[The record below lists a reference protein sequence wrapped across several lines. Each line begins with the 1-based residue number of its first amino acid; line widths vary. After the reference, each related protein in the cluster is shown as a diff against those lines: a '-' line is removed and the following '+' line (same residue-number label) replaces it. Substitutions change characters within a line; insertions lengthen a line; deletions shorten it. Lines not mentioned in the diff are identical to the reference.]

1 MRVLF
6 ICGTGQILRAV
17 DAIEKRLKGS
27 VELDRLEK
35 LDDLD
40 DYFSKGHQFDKCVV
54 LSPDRLIPNYSHELL
69 YGKMEEFKRTIN
81 SRCSNR
87 VDILLCV
94 VSDTDGYALAEQFS
108 DMSGMVTI
116 IQVEKK
122 LAVTKMID
130 FIVQQG
136 STLTQR
142 YKHYDL
148 TSVLKHVAKE
158 TLESQPNDIT
168 YKSLDE
174 LADEL
179 KDDEKEEAYITG
191 IHLDNTDEINQ
202 EPMEDINIPEF
213 NMEGFTDF
221 GSLGS
226 DDDDLFDID
235 RDDMFDNKESK
246 VDDFDF
252 TISDI
257 EDSPKIKEEVS
268 KEDLF
273 DMFSLDDTDI
283 NVSSETAINMFPETD
298 TLSDAKKESIESK
311 PVIKVEEKQLKK
323 PSLKKKNETDK
334 KTEQEI
340 KEDVNKSPFK
350 SPLGMK
356 KIAKVTNDDAANKTV
371 VTEKKEAVKKKK
383 GLFSKKDSSD
393 IDVDY
398 ELDTNNKNKSSFKK
412 PVAIPKDIKEVETV
426 EVSEAKKVG
435 LKTIKKAPL
444 KKTPI
449 STKDEPDV
457 ETVQQEVYD
466 SLINEEASFEIN
478 PQGALA
484 AEDLFELDTETSR
497 MIEKGS
503 GTGLHSDE
511 VTGRGHK
518 KRTQADKELADLLKP
533 YLKHGGLL
541 VVTGS
546 HGTGKTVV
554 SSNLAHL
561 LCKYGY
567 RVCMLDFDFK
577 GKGQSYINLDTFR
590 TVHGG
595 YQMKMN
601 SVNVANSTGSDFA
614 KWTDVVKEGYHVIT
628 TTLNSDL
635 DETGKLIHNENMG
648 GLIRLLTKV
657 YTFVIV
663 DVEFQDLVTY
673 YKDFANYADALISVE
688 ETSQHGITNFM
699 LNMINIEDDEIENTM
714 FNKLSL
720 VLNKEDGMKSF
731 FGRKISSTNDLL
743 VALDDTVTALA
754 QESINYSFTEIPVI
768 SILKYSSVYEK
779 FWYTNKYISDTQD
792 GEKLFADLLQN
803 ALTN

>member
-69 YGKMEEFKRTIN
+69 YGKMDEFKRTIN
-81 SRCSNR
+81 SRCVNR

-116 IQVEKK
+116 IQVEEK
-122 LAVTKMID
+122 LAITKMID

-136 STLTQR
+136 STLAQR

-148 TSVLKHVAKE
+148 TSVLKNVAKE
-158 TLESQPNDIT
+158 TLENQTNNDVT

-174 LADEL
+174 LTDEL
-179 KDDEKEEAYITG
+179 EEDVKEEAYITG
-191 IHLDNTDEINQ
+191 IHLDNTDEVSQ
-202 EPMEDINIPEF
+202 ESTDDIDIPEF
-213 NMEGFTDF
+213 NMDGFTDF

-235 RDDMFDNKESK
+235 RDNMFDKKESK
-246 VDDFDF
+246 DDDFDF
-252 TISDI
+252 SISDI
-257 EDSPKIKEEVS
+257 DESPKITEEVS
-268 KEDLF
+268 QDDLF
-273 DMFSLDDTDI
+273 DMFSLD
-283 NVSSETAINMFPETD
+283 ETD
-298 TLSDAKKESIESK
+298 MVVSPEKDILSDFEKESVESESI
-311 PVIKVEEKQLKK
+311 IKKEEKQSKK
-323 PSLKKKNETDK
+323 PSLKKKNESDK
-334 KTEQEI
+334 KLEHEVTEDINKTVE
-340 KEDVNKSPFK
+340 VNKSPFK

-356 KIAKVTNDDAANKTV
+356 KIAKVTNNDTENKKDIV
-371 VTEKKEAVKKKK
+371 DEKKEPVKKKK
-383 GLFSKKDSSD
+383 GLFSKKDTSE
-393 IDVDY
+393 IDY
-398 ELDTNNKNKSSFKK
+398 EIDDNKKNKPSLKK
-412 PVAIPKDIKEVETV
+412 PVAIPKDNKQVETV
-426 EVSEAKKVG
+426 EVSEAKTVG
-435 LKTIKKAPL
+435 LKSIKKAPF
-444 KKTPI
+444 KKAPI
-449 STKDEPDV
+449 KPTEDNIEINSLQQDV
-457 ETVQQEVYD
+457 SNSIIE
-466 SLINEEASFEIN
+466 EEANFEIN
-478 PQGALA
+478 PQGTLA
-484 AEDLFELDTETSR
+484 AEELFELDTETSR

-518 KRTQADKELADLLKP
+518 KRTQADKELAELLKP
-533 YLKHGGLL
+533 YMKHGGLL

-567 RVCMLDFDFK
+567 RVCILDFDFK

-595 YQMKMN
+595 YQIKMN

-768 SILKYSSVYEK
+768 SILKYSNVYEK

>member
-69 YGKMEEFKRTIN
+69 YGKMDEFKRTIN

-94 VSDTDGYALAEQFS
+94 VSDTDGYSLAEQFS

-116 IQVEKK
+116 IQVEEK
-122 LAVTKMID
+122 LAITKMID

-136 STLTQR
+136 STLAQR

-148 TSVLKHVAKE
+148 TSVLKNVAKE
-158 TLESQPNDIT
+158 TLENQPNNVT

-179 KDDEKEEAYITG
+179 EEDVKEESYITG
-191 IHLDNTDEINQ
+191 IHLDNTDEISQ
-202 EPMEDINIPEF
+202 ESTDDIDIPEF
-213 NMEGFTDF
+213 NMDGFTDF

-226 DDDDLFDID
+226 EDDFDID
-235 RDDMFDNKESK
+235 RDNMFDDVKSEES
-246 VDDFDF
+246 DFDF
-252 TISDI
+252 SITDVD
-257 EDSPKIKEEVS
+257 DSPKITKEVS
-268 KEDLF
+268 QDDIF
-273 DMFSLDDTDI
+273 DMFSLDTDM
-283 NVSSETAINMFPETD
+283 NVSKEVD
-298 TLSDAKKESIESK
+298 DLSDFGKESTESE
-311 PVIKVEEKQLKK
+311 PIMNTEDKQLKK
-323 PSLKKKNETDK
+323 PSLKKKTKSNNSEDEKVDIGK
-334 KTEQEI
+334 KPVE
-340 KEDVNKSPFK
+340 VNKSPFK
-350 SPLGMK
+350 SPLGIK
-356 KIAKVTNDDAANKTV
+356 KVAKEDES
-371 VTEKKEAVKKKK
+371 TEKKTVAVDEKKDTVKKKK
-383 GLFSKKDSSD
+383 GLFSKKDTSD
-393 IDVDY
+393 IDY
-398 ELDTNNKNKSSFKK
+398 ELDEKKKNKSSLKK
-412 PVAIPKDIKEVETV
+412 PVVIPKDNKEVETV
-426 EVSEAKKVG
+426 EVSEAKTVG
-435 LKTIKKAPL
+435 LKTIKKAPF

-449 STKDEPDV
+449 KSAENNDMN
-457 ETVQQEVYD
+457 TVQQEVSD
-466 SLINEEASFEIN
+466 SIINDEANFEIN
-478 PQGALA
+478 PQGTLA
-484 AEDLFELDTETSR
+484 AEELFELDTETSR

-518 KRTQADKELADLLKP
+518 KRTKADKELAELLKP
-533 YLKHGGLL
+533 YMKHGGLL

-567 RVCMLDFDFK
+567 RVCILDFDFK

-628 TTLNSDL
+628 TTLNSDV

-768 SILKYSSVYEK
+768 SILKYSNVYEK

>member
-69 YGKMEEFKRTIN
+69 YGKMDEFKRTIN
-81 SRCSNR
+81 SRCANR

-116 IQVEKK
+116 IQVEEK
-122 LAVTKMID
+122 LAITKMID

-136 STLTQR
+136 STLAQR

-148 TSVLKHVAKE
+148 TSVLKNVAKE
-158 TLESQPNDIT
+158 TLENQPNNVT

-179 KDDEKEEAYITG
+179 EEDVKEESYITG

-202 EPMEDINIPEF
+202 ESTGDINIPEF
-213 NMEGFTDF
+213 NMDGFTDF

-226 DDDDLFDID
+226 DDDLFELD
-235 RDDMFDNKESK
+235 RDSMFDNVESK
-246 VDDFDF
+246 DGDFDF
-252 TISDI
+252 SISDI
-257 EDSPKIKEEVS
+257 NDSPKITKEVS
-268 KEDLF
+268 QNDVF
-273 DMFSLDDTDI
+273 DMFSLDSGDM
-283 NVSSETAINMFPETD
+283 NVTKEVD
-298 TLSDAKKESIESK
+298 VLSDFEKESVESEIITNTEDK
-311 PVIKVEEKQLKK
+311 KLKK
-323 PSLKKKNETDK
+323 PSLKKKTESDKNNEDEKADISK
-334 KTEQEI
+334 KPVE
-340 KEDVNKSPFK
+340 VNKSPFK
-350 SPLGMK
+350 SPLGIK
-356 KIAKVTNDDAANKTV
+356 KVAKAGDIEKKTV
-371 VTEKKEAVKKKK
+371 VTDEKKDTVKKKK
-383 GLFSKKDSSD
+383 GLFSKKDTSD
-393 IDVDY
+393 IDY
-398 ELDTNNKNKSSFKK
+398 ELDEKKKNKSSLKK
-412 PVAIPKDIKEVETV
+412 PVVIPKDNKEVETV
-426 EVSEAKKVG
+426 EVSEAKTVG
-435 LKTIKKAPL
+435 LKSIKKAPF

-449 STKDEPDV
+449 KSV
-457 ETVQQEVYD
+457 ENNDMNTVQQEASNSIID
-466 SLINEEASFEIN
+466 NEANFEIN
-478 PQGALA
+478 PQGTLA
-484 AEDLFELDTETSR
+484 AEELFELDTETSR

-518 KRTQADKELADLLKP
+518 KRTQADKELAELLKP
-533 YLKHGGLL
+533 YMKHGGLL

-567 RVCMLDFDFK
+567 RVCILDFDFK

-628 TTLNSDL
+628 TTLNSDV

-768 SILKYSSVYEK
+768 SILKYSNVYEK

>member
-40 DYFSKGHQFDKCVV
+40 DYFSKGQQFDKCVV

-81 SRCSNR
+81 SRCTNR

-94 VSDTDGYALAEQFS
+94 INDTDGYALAEQFS

-116 IQVEKK
+116 IQVEEK
-122 LAVTKMID
+122 LAITKMID

-136 STLTQR
+136 STLAQR

-148 TSVLKHVAKE
+148 TSVLKNVAKE
-158 TLESQPNDIT
+158 TLINQPNNDVT

-179 KDDEKEEAYITG
+179 EEDVKEETYITG
-191 IHLDNTDEINQ
+191 IHLDNTEEISQESIDE
-202 EPMEDINIPEF
+202 MDAPEF

-226 DDDDLFDID
+226 DDDLFDID
-235 RDDMFDNKESK
+235 RDNMFDKKESK
-246 VDDFDF
+246 EEDFDF
-252 TISDI
+252 SISDI
-257 EDSPKIKEEVS
+257 DDSPKITEEVS
-268 KEDLF
+268 QDDLF
-273 DMFSLDDTDI
+273 DMFSLDETDI
-283 NVSSETAINMFPETD
+283 NVSSKVDDSLTD
-298 TLSDAKKESIESK
+298 FDKDTDIISE
-311 PVIKVEEKQLKK
+311 PVKTEEKQLKK
-323 PSLKKKNETDK
+323 PSLKKKSETDNIK
-334 KTEQEI
+334 KEIVEDTNKTTE
-340 KEDVNKSPFK
+340 VNKSPFK
-350 SPLGMK
+350 SPLGIK
-356 KIAKVTNDDAANKTV
+356 KIAKVTNDETENKKIDD
-371 VTEKKEAVKKKK
+371 EKKETVKKKK
-383 GLFSKKDSSD
+383 GLFAKKDTSD
-393 IDVDY
+393 IEY
-398 ELDTNNKNKSSFKK
+398 ELDEKKKSKPSLKK
-412 PVAIPKDIKEVETV
+412 PVVIPKDNKQVETV
-426 EVSEAKKVG
+426 EVSEAKTVG
-435 LKTIKKAPL
+435 LKSIKKPVF
-444 KKTPI
+444 KKPPI
-449 STKDEPDV
+449 QTV
-457 ETVQQEVYD
+457 EDNFEVDTVQEEISD
-466 SLINEEASFEIN
+466 SRIDEEANFKIN
-478 PQGALA
+478 PQGTLA
-484 AEDLFELDTETSR
+484 AEELFELDTETSR

-518 KRTQADKELADLLKP
+518 KRTQADKELAELLKP
-533 YLKHGGLL
+533 YMKHGGLL

-567 RVCMLDFDFK
+567 RVCILDFDFK

-628 TTLNSDL
+628 TTLNSDV

-754 QESINYSFTEIPVI
+754 QETINYSFTEIPVI
-768 SILKYSSVYEK
+768 SILKYSNVYEK